1 VRFDLKPM
9 GELRKPF
16 FIAAVV
22 LILLAVAVETGATWF
37 LGGVTAKAGDMTSL
51 LDDPAFAD
59 QMHAVNPADLQSLNK
74 GTPPGRAIPAM
85 AVLDGLVLFT
95 VLLMGAP
102 MFIPERIFAKMQ
114 GVATLV
120 VSLIA
125 LLGSIGGIFLTF
137 SLVMLMVALLTAFP
151 FGTIIY
157 LIIYGFF
164 DRTWSNVTLSFLIL
178 LKVSFAACLIL
189 AHPRF
194 IQNKGL
200 VLIVLT
206 SLAANIIISFSHAMV
221 PRPLVSITDAIAAIL
236 VFVLVVLWAVFFL
249 VGSIVAVVKAVA

>member
-1 VRFDLKPM
+1 M

-22 LILLAVAVETGATWF
+22 LILIAVASEIGATWF
-37 LGGVTAKAGDMTSL
+37 LSGVKANADNVL
-51 LDDPAFAD
+51 NDPAFAD
-59 QMHAVNPADLQSLNK
+59 YQSEINPADLGNFNK
-74 GTPPGRAIPAM
+74 GTPSGRAIPTM

-102 MFIPERIFAKMQ
+102 MFIPERVFAKTQ

-120 VSLIA
+120 VSLLA
-125 LLGSIGGIFLTF
+125 LIGSVVGIFFTF
-137 SLVMLMVALLTAFP
+137 SLIILMVALFTAFP
-151 FGTIIY
+151 FGTIVY

-164 DRTWSNVTLSFLIL
+164 DRGGANVTLSL
-178 LKVSFAACLIL
+178 LMMLKLAFAACLVL
-189 AHPRF
+189 AHQRF

-200 VLIVLT
+200 VLIILT
-206 SLAANIIISFSHAMV
+206 SLAANIIVSFLQAMV
-221 PRPLVSITDAIAAIL
+221 PLPLVSITDAIAAII

>member
-1 VRFDLKPM
+1 M

-16 FIAAVV
+16 FIAAVA
-22 LILLAVAVETGATWF
+22 LILIAVAVEVGATWF
-37 LGGVTAKAGDMTSL
+37 LGGVPAKADELTGV
-51 LDDPAFAD
+51 LDDPALAD
-59 QMHAVNPADLQSLNK
+59 HKSEINAADLRKLNK
-74 GTPPGRAIPAM
+74 GTPPGHAIPAM

-102 MFIPERIFAKMQ
+102 LFIPERIFAKAQ

-125 LLGSIGGIFLTF
+125 LTGSIAGIFVAF
-137 SLVMLMVALLTAFP
+137 SLVILMIALFTAFP

-157 LIIYGFF
+157 LIVYGFF
-164 DRTWSNVTLSFLIL
+164 DRTGANVTLSLLIL
-178 LKVSFAACLIL
+178 LKVAFAACLIL

-194 IQNKGL
+194 IENKGL

-206 SLAANIIISFSHAMV
+206 SLTANIIISFSHAIV
-221 PRPLVSITDAIAAIL
+221 PVPLVSITDGIATII
-236 VFVLVVLWAVFFL
+236 VFVLVVLWAAFFL
-249 VGSIVAVVKAVA
+249 AGSIVAVVKAVA

>member
-1 VRFDLKPM
+1 M

-16 FIAAVV
+16 FIAAVA
-22 LILLAVAVETGATWF
+22 LILIAVAIELGATWF
-37 LGGVTAKAGDMTSL
+37 LSGVKAKADNVL
-51 LDDPAFAD
+51 NDPAFSD
-59 QMHAVNPADLQSLNK
+59 YKSEVNKEDVEKFSQ
-74 GTPPGRAIPAM
+74 GTPSGRAIPAM

-102 MFIPERIFAKMQ
+102 MFIPERIFAKTQ

-120 VSLIA
+120 VSLLA
-125 LLGSIGGIFLTF
+125 LTGSVIGIFLTF
-137 SLVMLMVALLTAFP
+137 SLIILMVVLFTAFP
-151 FGTIIY
+151 FGTIVY

-164 DRTWSNVTLSFLIL
+164 DRGGANITLSL
-178 LKVSFAACLIL
+178 LMMLKLAFAACLVL
-189 AHPRF
+189 AHQRF

-200 VLIVLT
+200 VLIILT
-206 SLAANIIISFSHAMV
+206 SLAANIIVSFLQALV
-221 PRPLVSITDAIAAIL
+221 PLPLVSITDAIAAIL

>member
-1 VRFDLKPM
+1 M

-16 FIAAVV
+16 FIT
-22 LILLAVAVETGATWF
+22 AVALISIAVAIELGATWF
-37 LGGVTAKAGDMTSL
+37 LGGVTAKADYLTSMR
-51 LDDPAFAD
+51 DDPALAAHMSEID
-59 QMHAVNPADLQSLNK
+59 PAGLQRLNK

-102 MFIPERIFAKMQ
+102 MFIPERIFAKVQ
-114 GVATLV
+114 GIATMV

-125 LLGSIGGIFLTF
+125 LMGSIAGILLTF
-137 SLVMLMVALLTAFP
+137 SLVLLMVALFTAFP
-151 FGTIIY
+151 FGTLIY

-164 DRTWSNVTLSFLIL
+164 DRIGANVTLSFLIV

-206 SLAANIIISFSHAMV
+206 SLGANIIISFSHAIV
-221 PRPLVSITDAIAAIL
+221 PVLLVSITDAIATII
-236 VFVLVVLWAVFFL
+236 VFVLVALWAVFFL
-249 VGSIVAVVKAVA
+249 VGSILAVVKAVA

>member
-1 VRFDLKPM
+1 M

-16 FIAAVV
+16 FIAAVA
-22 LILLAVAVETGATWF
+22 LILIAVAVEIGATWF
-37 LGGVTAKAGDMTSL
+37 LGGVTAKAGDLTSM
-51 LDDPAFAD
+51 LDDPALAD
-59 QMHAVNPADLQSLNK
+59 QMSGINPADLQKLNK

-120 VSLIA
+120 VSLLA
-125 LLGSIGGIFLTF
+125 LTGSIAGIFLTF
-137 SLVMLMVALLTAFP
+137 SVVMLMVALFTAFP
-151 FGTIIY
+151 FGTIVY

-164 DRTWSNVTLSFLIL
+164 DRIGANVTLSLLIV
-178 LKVSFAACLIL
+178 LKVAFAACLIL
-189 AHPRF
+189 AHQRF

-206 SLAANIIISFSHAMV
+206 SLAANIIISFSHAIV
-221 PRPLVSITDAIAAIL
+221 PVPLVSITDGIAAIV

-249 VGSIVAVVKAVA
+249 VGSIVAVAKAVA

>member
-1 VRFDLKPM
+1 M

-22 LILLAVAVETGATWF
+22 LILIAVAVETGATWF
-37 LGGVTAKAGDMTSL
+37 LGGVTANVDGVL
-51 LDDPAFAD
+51 NDPAFAD
-59 QMHAVNPADLQSLNK
+59 HKSEINPADLQKLNK

-120 VSLIA
+120 VSLLA
-125 LLGSIGGIFLTF
+125 LTGSIAGIVLTF
-137 SLVMLMVALLTAFP
+137 FLVILMVALFTAFP
-151 FGTIIY
+151 FGTIVY

-164 DRTWSNVTLSFLIL
+164 DRTGANVTLSLLIV
-178 LKVSFAACLIL
+178 LKVAFAACLIL
-189 AHPRF
+189 AHQRF

-206 SLAANIIISFSHAMV
+206 SLAANIIISFSYAMV
-221 PRPLVSITDAIAAIL
+221 PVPLVSITDGIATII
-236 VFVLVVLWAVFFL
+236 VFVLVVLWAAFLL

>member
-1 VRFDLKPM
+1 M

-16 FIAAVV
+16 FIAAVA
-22 LILLAVAVETGATWF
+22 LILIAVAVEVGATWF
-37 LGGVTAKAGDMTSL
+37 LGGVRAKADDLTSVL
-51 LDDPAFAD
+51 NDPALAD
-59 QMHAVNPADLQSLNK
+59 HKSEINPADLQKLNE

-102 MFIPERIFAKMQ
+102 MFIPERIFAKVQ
-114 GVATLV
+114 GIATLV
-120 VSLIA
+120 ASLIA
-125 LLGSIGGIFLTF
+125 LTGSIAGIFLTF
-137 SLVMLMVALLTAFP
+137 SLVMLMVALFTAFP
-151 FGTIIY
+151 FGTIVY

-164 DRTWSNVTLSFLIL
+164 DRTGANVTLSLLIL
-178 LKVSFAACLIL
+178 LKVAFAACLIL
-189 AHPRF
+189 AHQRF

>member
-1 VRFDLKPM
+1 MAKTDELTSIRDDPILSAHM
-9 GELRKPF
+9 GE
-16 FIAAVV
+16 IN
-22 LILLAVAVETGATWF
+22 
-37 LGGVTAKAGDMTSL
+37 S
-51 LDDPAFAD
+51 
-59 QMHAVNPADLQSLNK
+59 ADLQRLNK

-102 MFIPERIFAKMQ
+102 MFISESIFAKVQ
-114 GVATLV
+114 GIATLV
-120 VSLIA
+120 VSLLA
-125 LLGSIGGIFLTF
+125 LTGSITGILLTL
-137 SLVMLMVALLTAFP
+137 SLVLLMVALFTAFP

-164 DRTWSNVTLSFLIL
+164 DRTWSNVTLTFLVL

-206 SLAANIIISFSHAMV
+206 SLAANIIISFSHAIV
-221 PRPLVSITDAIAAIL
+221 PVPLVSITDGIATII
-236 VFVLVVLWAVFFL
+236 VFVLVALWAVFFL
-249 VGSIVAVVKAVA
+249 VGSVVAVMKAVA

>member
-1 VRFDLKPM
+1 M

-37 LGGVTAKAGDMTSL
+37 LGGVTAKADDLTSL

-59 QMHAVNPADLQSLNK
+59 QMREVNPADLQRLNK

-102 MFIPERIFAKMQ
+102 MFIPERVFAKVQ
-114 GVATLV
+114 GIATLV
-120 VSLIA
+120 VSLLA
-125 LLGSIGGIFLTF
+125 LTGSIAGIVLTF
-137 SLVMLMVALLTAFP
+137 SLVMLMVALFTAFP
-151 FGTIIY
+151 FGTLIY

-164 DRTWSNVTLSFLIL
+164 DRIGANVTLSLLIL
-178 LKVSFAACLIL
+178 LKVAFVACLIL
-189 AHPRF
+189 AHQRF

-221 PRPLVSITDAIAAIL
+221 PVPLVSITDGIAAI
-236 VFVLVVLWAVFFL
+236 VIFVLVVLWAAFFL
-249 VGSIVAVVKAVA
+249 VGSIVAVTKAVA

>member
-1 VRFDLKPM
+1 M

-22 LILLAVAVETGATWF
+22 LILVTVAVEIGATWF
-37 LGGVTAKAGDMTSL
+37 LGGITAKADDLTSL
-51 LDDPAFAD
+51 LNDPALVAYKGEI
-59 QMHAVNPADLQSLNK
+59 NPADLQKLNK

-102 MFIPERIFAKMQ
+102 MFIPERIFARVQ

-125 LLGSIGGIFLTF
+125 LTVSIAGIFLTF
-137 SLVMLMVALLTAFP
+137 FVVILMVALFTAFP

-164 DRTWSNVTLSFLIL
+164 DRTGASVTLSLLIL
-178 LKVSFAACLIL
+178 LKVAFAACLIL
-189 AHPRF
+189 AHQRF

-221 PRPLVSITDAIAAIL
+221 PIPLVSITDGIATIV
-236 VFVLVVLWAVFFL
+236 VFLLVVLWAAFLL
-249 VGSIVAVVKAVA
+249 VGSVVAVVKAVA